1 MARFLERL
9 DEACQSSESL
19 VCVGLDPDPKR
30 MPAMGVADFNAAIV
44 EATAGLACAYKPNL
58 AFYEAL
64 GIPGLT
70 ALEQTVTCI
79 RSQAPHAIV
88 IGDAK
93 RGDMGP
99 SSEAYAAAMFRVW
112 DFDAVTINGWGGSD
126 SIEPFL
132 NDPDHGAFLWC
143 RGSNPGSADL
153 QDLEVAGPQGNIPLY
168 QHLALTAGHWNSAGN
183 LGLVMG
189 ATNPRQLKSV
199 RNSCPDM
206 PFLIP
211 GVGAQGGDLE
221 AAVGDGVDSNGR
233 RAIVNS
239 SRGIIYASTGSD
251 FAAAAARET
260 ARLRDAINRILDSR
274 DQGWR

>member
-132 NDPDHGAFLWC
+132 DDPDHGAFLWC

-153 QDLEVAGPQGNIPLY
+153 QDLEVAGPHGNIPLY
-168 QHLALTAGHWNSAGN
+168 QHLALTAGHWNSG
-183 LGLVMG
+183 G
-189 ATNPRQLKSV
+189 KSV

>member
-79 RSQAPHAIV
+79 RNQAPHAIV

-99 SSEAYAAAMFRVW
+99 SSEAYR
-112 DFDAVTINGWGGSD
+112 
-126 SIEPFL
+126 
-132 NDPDHGAFLWC
+132 
-143 RGSNPGSADL
+143 RGNVPG
-153 QDLEVAGPQGNIPLY
+153 
-168 QHLALTAGHWNSAGN
+168 
-183 LGLVMG
+183 LGLRRG
-189 ATNPRQLKSV
+189 HDQRLG
-199 RNSCPDM
+199 R
-206 PFLIP
+206 
-211 GVGAQGGDLE
+211 
-221 AAVGDGVDSNGR
+221 AV
-233 RAIVNS
+233 I
-239 SRGIIYASTGSD
+239 
-251 FAAAAARET
+251 
-260 ARLRDAINRILDSR
+260 RLSLS
-274 DQGWR
+274 

>member
-1 MARFLERL
+1 MPRFLQRL

-30 MPAMGVADFNAAIV
+30 MPAMGVAEFNAAIV

-79 RSQAPHAIV
+79 RRQAPHATV

-93 RGDMGP
+93 RGDMGS
-99 SSEAYAAAMFRVW
+99 SSEGYAAAMFRVW
-112 DFDAVTINGWGGSD
+112 DFDAVTINGWGGGD

-132 NDPDHGAFLWC
+132 NDPDRGAFLWC

-153 QDLEVAGPQGNIPLY
+153 QDLEVVGQQGNIPLY

-199 RNSCPDM
+199 RNCCPDM

-221 AAVGDGVDSNGR
+221 AAVAAGVDSNGR

-251 FAAAAARET
+251 FAAAAGRET
-260 ARLRDAINRILDSR
+260 ARLRDGINQILDSR
-274 DQGWR
+274 GQGWR